1 MSKDL
6 KKDLSELSD
15 SVKDYLQV
23 KVDLL
28 KLTFLEKT
36 TKMAS
41 FLVGLQIIVWFVFI
55 IFILVIAAFLT
66 WYSQT
71 YHNLLNG
78 IYISAGFVVLIGLI
92 FVLVSK
98 YFMSTMLVR
107 NFSKIIFEEDE
118 ETQE

>member
-15 SVKDYLQV
+15 SVKDYLQI

-28 KLTFLEKT
+28 TLTFLEKT

-41 FLVGLQIIVWFVFI
+41 FLIGLQIFVWFVFI
-55 IFILVIAAFLT
+55 IFILAIAAFLT

-78 IYISAGFVVLIGLI
+78 IYIAGGFVVAVGLI
-92 FVLVSK
+92 FVLISK
-98 YFMSTMLVR
+98 HFMSTILVR

-118 ETQE
+118 ETQD